1 VSSATATTVHK
12 MKQQDLVINNIP
24 VVINTD
30 ESGIWTEDSLLVLK
44 PDTTE
49 EEVLDIINYLFEEG
63 FILDR
68 RIQYKIV

>member
-1 VSSATATTVHK
+1 MHNVHI
-12 MKQQDLVINNIP
+12 MKQIDLVINKVA

-30 ESGIWTEDSLLVLK
+30 EGGAWVEDSLVVLK
-44 PDTTE
+44 PDATK
-49 EEVLDIINYLFEEG
+49 EEVRDIINYLFEEG

>member
-1 VSSATATTVHK
+1 
-12 MKQQDLVINNIP
+12 MKQIDLVINKVA

-30 ESGIWTEDSLLVLK
+30 EGGAWVEDSLVVLK
-44 PDTTE
+44 PDATK
-49 EEVLDIINYLFEEG
+49 EEVRDIINYLFEEG